1 MISIVVPIYNRER
14 TIIKTLDSIKKQS
27 FNDWECL
34 VVDDKS
40 LDNSL
45 EVVKE
50 YAKTDKRFV
59 CFSNNRK
66 KGAQG
71 ARNTGVL
78 NAKGEFV
85 VFFDS
90 DDLMH
95 PDFLIK
101 VYNKVKLDNADICG
115 SFLRLLDSE
124 DNVVG
129 SIRWKGYG
137 QIHNGIVNGKTYFC
151 NDSTIIRRQKLL
163 DINLLDEECTSYQ
176 EWETHLR
183 LSKIANYTTVEEEL
197 VDYYRGGADTIS
209 QNNSRAIKGAL
220 YIINKNKKEFL
231 FDYPCS
237 LQKRAIWVYGM
248 IDKERR
254 NGGEY
259 IELKKEYKEVIPWVY
274 RLVPSIMFGCKALF
288 FKTNARSGR

>member
-1 MISIVVPIYNRER
+1 MISIVVPVYNRER
-14 TIIKTLDSIKKQS
+14 IIVKTLDSIKKQS
-27 FNDWECL
+27 FSDWECL

-50 YAKTDKRFV
+50 YSKTDKRFV
-59 CFSNNRK
+59 GLSNTRK

-78 NAKGEFV
+78 AAKGDYI

-95 PDFLIK
+95 SDFLEK
-101 VYNKVKLDNADICG
+101 VYGKVTTDHSDICG
-115 SFLRLLDSE
+115 SYLRLLDSD
-124 DNVVG
+124 DNIVG

-137 QIHNGIVNGKTYFC
+137 RIHKGIVNGKTYFC
-151 NDSTIIRRQKLL
+151 NDSTIIKRQKLL
-163 DINLLDEECTSYQ
+163 DIGLLDEECPSYQ

-183 LSKIANYTTVEEEL
+183 LSRVSTYTTVEEEL

-209 QNNSRAIKGAL
+209 RNNNRAVKGAL
-220 YIINKNKKEFL
+220 YIINKNRREFL
-231 FDYPCS
+231 IKYPFS
-237 LQKRAIWVYGM
+237 MQRRAIWVYSM
-248 IDKERR
+248 I
-254 NGGEY
+254 
-259 IELKKEYKEVIPWVY
+259 YKEKQGGDYKQLLENYQQVFPWAY
-274 RLVPSIMFGCKALF
+274 RLVPIMLFGL
-288 FKTNARSGR
+288 KTILKR